1 MPRFDPAMT
10 STDQLHEI
18 LIDTATGEAMLREE
32 WNYLTERY
40 NRETDID
47 EKTIITDKICALS
60 KKLRR
65 LSKKA
70 ELCRAERL
78 RRDRLKD
85 FSELRSLEGNAATK
99 H

>member
-10 STDQLHEI
+10 SYGELHEI
-18 LIDTATGEAMLREE
+18 LIDTATDSARLREE
-32 WNYLTERY
+32 WDYLTERY

-47 EKTIITDKICALS
+47 ERTKITDMICALS

-70 ELCRAERL
+70 ELCKVERL

-85 FSELRSLEGNAATK
+85 FSELRTLEGNAR
-99 H
+99 